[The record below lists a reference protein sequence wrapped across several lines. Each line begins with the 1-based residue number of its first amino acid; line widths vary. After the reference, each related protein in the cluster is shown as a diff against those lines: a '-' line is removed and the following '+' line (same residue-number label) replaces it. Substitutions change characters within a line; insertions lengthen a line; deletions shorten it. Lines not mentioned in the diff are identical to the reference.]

1 MTKTPER
8 FHDTDR
14 AFRIYKLS
22 GLIIES
28 CPGKPTVCI
37 LPDDRRVEMR
47 DGEEYKAFLE
57 RCEELAGGRPK
68 RYNSGP

>member
-1 MTKTPER
+1 MGKTPER

-14 AFRIYKLS
+14 AFRVYKLS
-22 GLIIES
+22 GLIVES

-37 LPDDRRVEMR
+37 LPDDTRVEMR
-47 DGEEYKAFLE
+47 DGEAYEAFLK

>member
-1 MTKTPER
+1 MGKTPER

-14 AFRIYKLS
+14 AFRVYKLS

-28 CPGKPTVCI
+28 CPGKPTACV

-57 RCEELAGGRPK
+57 RCEELARGRPQ
-68 RYNSGP
+68 RYSSGP